1 MKERASVIDGTLKF
15 TAMKIEAK
23 HISLC
28 PSRLL
33 HFISGVVVAS
43 LDRRRC
49 RFISDVAGTVDP
61 VNVMSKWRKY
71 WPADIILV
79 GPTKE
84 PEKPNEEPKKEEP
97 KKREEAKKEEPKRI
111 EGNPYLTTHYHVQ
124 SIEENPNACVIC

>member
-1 MKERASVIDGTLKF
+1 MVNVENPYSIIIFYFKRDRFHCHGHEGEEIDSV
-15 TAMKIEAK
+15 
-23 HISLC
+23 
-28 PSRLL
+28 
-33 HFISGVVVAS
+33 
-43 LDRRRC
+43 
-49 RFISDVAGTVDP
+49 GTVDP

-84 PEKPNEEPKKEEP
+84 PEKPKEEPKKEEP
-97 KKREEAKKEEPKRI
+97 KKREVAKKEEPKRI